1 MASNSD
7 SPKFKTTM
15 TSFRR
20 LTVSLFLVTVFTCDN
35 AFSQTKDIVPQENK
49 FVKLYSKLTSFIQAD
64 YDSIAFY
71 SDKFETE
78 FTRFIQNNPA
88 TLNYP
93 FKRLV
98 DSNFCDVRTS
108 GDSDFRIYSW
118 DTWTG
123 GTMHVFKTIYQWKSN
138 GKVFTKVPKYE
149 EGDPGTFCS
158 KIFTININGKPYYLA
173 VTNGVMSTK
182 DAMQSISTYSITGN
196 KLVDTVKLFKTKT
209 KKLNS
214 IDVEFDFFSVVDR
227 PERPLELITYDD
239 KQKIIYIPV
248 VGDKG
253 QVTKRNIL
261 YQLKGS
267 YFEFIGI
274 ETGMRK

>member
-1 MASNSD
+1 
-7 SPKFKTTM
+7 
-15 TSFRR
+15 
-20 LTVSLFLVTVFTCDN
+20 LTIFTFVN
-35 AFSQTKDIVPQENK
+35 AFSQAKDITSQENK
-49 FVKLYSKLTSFIQAD
+49 FAKLYSKLTSFIQAD
-64 YDSIAFY
+64 YDSLSFY

-78 FTRFIQNNPA
+78 FTKFIQNNPA
-88 TLNYP
+88 TMNYP

-98 DSNFCDVRTS
+98 DSNFCDMRTS
-108 GDSDFRIYSW
+108 SDGNFKIYSW

-138 GKVFTKVPKYE
+138 GKVFTKIPKYE

-158 KIFTININGKPYYLA
+158 KIFTVSINDKSYYLA
-173 VTNGVMSTK
+173 VTNGIMSTK
-182 DAMQSISTYSITGN
+182 DAMQSISTYNIEGN
-196 KLVDTVKLFKTKT
+196 KLVGTVKLFKTKT

-214 IDVEFDFFSVVDR
+214 IEVEFDFFSVVDR

-253 QVTKRNIL
+253 QVTKKNIL